1 MSVRTIVT
9 VVAAGTAAS
18 MALGEFVP
26 FLASVGAEFDL
37 SLTATG
43 LLSSAITLVAGLTCL
58 PLGLWVD
65 RHRLRGIFVAGLVA
79 LGVAGLAAPLAG
91 GAAALFALRAI
102 QAAGYALV
110 VITGPS
116 LLARLLEGRSRQT
129 ALALWG
135 VCIPSGLALAG
146 AGGGL
151 VTGWRAEVSGVGAIT
166 LMVAALAGT
175 LPRDDRP
182 GRENGRACSR
192 RGPGATWPVAALAA
206 GFALI
211 ASVGVSLV
219 TVLPAYL
226 AAERSVPGSQASP
239 LAGLVS
245 AASVLGSL
253 AAGAALRARIRPGR
267 LITAALLVI
276 PLTAGVFTQAPVAV
290 ATVCAAGVLV
300 VNGLAV
306 SAVFAALPAVAG
318 DRIAWSVGAVT
329 QSGSLGTLLGA
340 PTYLW
345 VAETGGWSSVTVLT
359 AAIVTGG
366 VCCATAALSG
376 RLR

>member
-26 FLASVGAEFDL
+26 FLTSVGAEFDL

-43 LLSSAITLVAGLTCL
+43 LLSSAVTLVAGLTCL

-182 GRENGRACSR
+182 GRENGRSCSR

-211 ASVGVSLV
+211 ASVGVSVV

-290 ATVCAAGVLV
+290 ATVCAAGVLA

-340 PTYLW
+340 PAYLW

>member
-1 MSVRTIVT
+1 MSIRTVVT
-9 VVAAGTAAS
+9 VVASGGAAS

-26 FLASVGAEFDL
+26 FLTSVSVEFDL
-37 SLTATG
+37 SLTAVG
-43 LLSSAITLVAGLTCL
+43 LLSSAVTLVAGLTCL

-65 RHRLRGIFVAGLVA
+65 RHQLRGVFVAGLVA
-79 LGVAGLAAPLAG
+79 LGVAGLAAPFAG
-91 GAAALFALRAI
+91 GAEALFALRAI

-116 LLARLLEGRSRQT
+116 LLARLLDGRSRQT

-135 VCIPSGLALAG
+135 LCVPSGLALAG

-151 VTGWRAEVSGVGAIT
+151 APGWRAEVAGVGAIT
-166 LMVAALAGT
+166 VVVAALAWT
-175 LPRDDRP
+175 LPRDARP
-182 GRENGRACSR
+182 GREDGRGGSR
-192 RGPGATWPVAALAA
+192 RGPGTMWPVAALAA
-206 GFALI
+206 GFAMI
-211 ASVGVSLV
+211 ALVGVSVV

-226 AAERSVPGSQASP
+226 TAELSVPGSQAGP

-253 AAGAALRARIRPGR
+253 AAGAALRAGTRPRR
-267 LITAALLVI
+267 LIIAALLMM
-276 PLTAGVFTQAPVAV
+276 PLTAGVFLQAPVAV
-290 ATVCAAGVLV
+290 AAVCAAGVLA

-318 DRIAWSVGAVT
+318 DRIAWGVGAVT

-340 PTYLW
+340 PAYLW
-345 VAETGGWSSVTVLT
+345 VVEMGGWSWVTVLT

-366 VCCATAALSG
+366 VCCATAALGG